1 MKISIIGGTGNL
13 GKGLAIRLAQVGHH
27 IILGSRTEEKA
38 INSANEIKEMIPGI
52 EIEGMGNSQAAQRG
66 EAIILSVP
74 YKSLEETLVSI
85 KEQAAG
91 KVVVDTTVALIP
103 GKPPTTQQL
112 PEGSA
117 AEKAQ
122 HLLGDN
128 VQVVSAFHT
137 ISAHLLQELNHEL
150 SGDTLVAGNDKE
162 AKQLVMTLAEEIGLR
177 ALNAGPLKVSS
188 TLEKVTALVI
198 GMNIRYKKKS
208 IGVNFS
214 NI

>member
-1 MKISIIGGTGNL
+1 MNISIVGGTGNL

-27 IILGSRTEEKA
+27 IILGSRTVEKA
-38 INSANEIKEMIPGI
+38 IKSANEIKEMISDI

-66 EAIILSVP
+66 EVIILSVP

-85 KEQAAG
+85 KEQVAG

-103 GKPPTTQQL
+103 GKPPTTEQL

-117 AEKAQ
+117 AERVQ

-137 ISAHLLQELNHEL
+137 ISAHLLQEFNHEL
-150 SGDTLVAGNDKE
+150 DGDTLVAGNNKE
-162 AKQLVMTLAEEIGLR
+162 AKQVVMKWAEEIGLR

-188 TLEKVTALVI
+188 TLENITSLLI
-198 GMNIRYKKKS
+198 GLNIRYKKKS
-208 IGVNFS
+208 IGINFS